1 MLLHSGFG
9 VNLSS
14 SLMKFFRLLLKSAL
28 DRCGFISPFLCR
40 ISSNV
45 FGDAHGAK
53 MRPAHGTKMSRFRA
67 FGGKCFV
74 VELAGG
80 FGIECEIELIFP
92 SELEASFA
100 DRVVAVLHAGM
111 AFSSRRRH
119 TRSLR
124 DWSSD
129 VCSSDL
135 RLA

>member
-28 DRCGFISPFLCR
+28 DRCGFIDSFFCR
-40 ISSNV
+40 VSSNV
-45 FGDAHGAK
+45 FGYPHAAE
-53 MRPAHGTKMSRFRA
+53 MRATHTTKMSRFRA

-100 DRVVAVLHAGM
+100 DRGVA
-111 AFSSRRRH
+111 RRDGLSLSQRRAQ
-119 TRSLR
+119 RSCR
-124 DWSSD
+124 
-129 VCSSDL
+129 
-135 RLA
+135 R